1 MPWHALLAPRRSG
14 SEVESLELA
23 VAAGKAWR
31 VPVELVEPTVTYGD
45 GLRAH
50 FAERDRRDRSIVIT
64 RFAAS

>member
-1 MPWHALLAPRRSG
+1 
-14 SEVESLELA
+14 VEA
-23 VAAGKAWR
+23 
-31 VPVELVEPTVTYGD
+31 LVEPTVTYGD